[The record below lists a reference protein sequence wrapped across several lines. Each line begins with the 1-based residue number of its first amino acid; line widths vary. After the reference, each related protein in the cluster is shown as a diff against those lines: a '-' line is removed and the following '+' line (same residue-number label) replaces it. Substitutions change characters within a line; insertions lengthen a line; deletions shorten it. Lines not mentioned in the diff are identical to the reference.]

1 MKKITFDISSFKND
15 NIRKFLKGISN
26 ISCKIQYDILNKVIV
41 VEDVSDSEIDTVID
55 LIESSNNISSISI
68 NNIEESKEA
77 AHENATTVADK
88 TTFSED
94 NIVIEKVE
102 CKSEYIKQ
110 LVEKLLK
117 TVYHVLYINKATE
130 QEIGRHIITATTE
143 IHMKYIGKDIVD
155 VSVGDIV
162 TCNYGINLSGEVS
175 GSAINSIVL
184 NVSESGLVYLLPL
197 TTYENT
203 YKKYASMMLS
213 KDDIVSNEMDK
224 SKVYYALLNGGS
236 YINPRRISNVCGKVT
251 PNILSKIMYRLIQVY
266 DFGGFDS
273 TKEVE
278 KKDEKVLLRSTEKS
292 LYDTFKSDFEKIDVS
307 KSREDNINIF
317 LDSVFPDTKERN
329 FLFDSFNVVSNKLT
343 YADLIVSLQQK
354 YTSKSER
361 EIKRILQNEF
371 NSIITS
377 KNPEILKDH
386 PKISIITLIKLFNRV
401 LAFSNLDISI

>member
-1 MKKITFDISSFKND
+1 
-15 NIRKFLKGISN
+15 
-26 ISCKIQYDILNKVIV
+26 
-41 VEDVSDSEIDTVID
+41 
-55 LIESSNNISSISI
+55 
-68 NNIEESKEA
+68 
-77 AHENATTVADK
+77 
-88 TTFSED
+88 
-94 NIVIEKVE
+94 
-102 CKSEYIKQ
+102 
-110 LVEKLLK
+110 
-117 TVYHVLYINKATE
+117 
-130 QEIGRHIITATTE
+130 
-143 IHMKYIGKDIVD
+143 
-155 VSVGDIV
+155 
-162 TCNYGINLSGEVS
+162 
-175 GSAINSIVL
+175 
-184 NVSESGLVYLLPL
+184 
-197 TTYENT
+197 
-203 YKKYASMMLS
+203 
-213 KDDIVSNEMDK
+213 
-224 SKVYYALLNGGS
+224 
-236 YINPRRISNVCGKVT
+236 
-251 PNILSKIMYRLIQVY
+251 MYRLIQVY